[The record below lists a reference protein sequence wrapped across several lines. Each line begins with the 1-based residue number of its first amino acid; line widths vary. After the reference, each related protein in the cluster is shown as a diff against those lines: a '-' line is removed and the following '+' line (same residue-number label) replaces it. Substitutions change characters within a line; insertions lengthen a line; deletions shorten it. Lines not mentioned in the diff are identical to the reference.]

1 MILVDDL
8 VDRGPHSADQH
19 EAHRREDAD
28 RGRPPPIGA
37 AEERGPSPSPR
48 SPRRRRTPPF
58 PPSASSP
65 RRDSHPDKGERKKDD
80 LGSAARI
87 GHGQLITGRSSICN
101 AIRIARRY
109 TCREAA
115 GEYHVSI
122 EY

>member
-28 RGRPPPIGA
+28 RGRPPPVGA

-48 SPRRRRTPPF
+48 SPRRRRRTPPF

-80 LGSAARI
+80 LGSADQELDMDSLLR
-87 GHGQLITGRSSICN
+87 GGRVYVMQYELQGDTRVVKRLSNLIS
-101 AIRIARRY
+101 
-109 TCREAA
+109 
-115 GEYHVSI
+115 
-122 EY
+122 